1 MRWYRL
7 AAVQG
12 YAHAQ
17 LGLGSLLDYGWGDI
31 PQDYAEA
38 AYWYRLAAEQGC
50 ADAQYELAY
59 LFEHG
64 LGVPLD
70 YAEAAHWYLRSR

>member
-1 MRWYRL
+1 
-7 AAVQG
+7 
-12 YAHAQ
+12 
-17 LGLGSLLDYGWGDI
+17 LDYGWGDI